1 MTREGRSSN
10 SASALAASRE
20 PVSHNTDAAIV
31 ALADYAAR
39 EVIAEIRRDEEP
51 LQDAPVVKLIV
62 RLAAELRAEGQML
75 PQAVERLLPAA
86 RAHCP
91 LVSFRR
97 ALSGMRR
104 GLRRRKGAKR
114 AAAQRA
120 PEACPLYPPLEGVR
134 GGT

>member
-1 MTREGRSSN
+1 
-10 SASALAASRE
+10 
-20 PVSHNTDAAIV
+20 
-31 ALADYAAR
+31 
-39 EVIAEIRRDEEP
+39 
-51 LQDAPVVKLIV
+51 
-62 RLAAELRAEGQML
+62 ML

-91 LVSFRR
+91 LVSLRR

-134 GGT
+134 GGTSSGHDPEWREVWQIQSGGRSGRVAEGLGRAVI

>member
-39 EVIAEIRRDEEP
+39 EVIAEVRRGEFQEP

-75 PQAVERLLPAA
+75 PQAVERLLEIA
-86 RAHCP
+86 
-91 LVSFRR
+91 S
-97 ALSGMRR
+97 
-104 GLRRRKGAKR
+104 
-114 AAAQRA
+114 
-120 PEACPLYPPLEGVR
+120 PPP
-134 GGT
+134 TDYA